1 MLAEI
6 PHHVFFLQN
15 RVPKMSQEPTRV
27 CYTVRIV
34 DCLLVSFH
42 PEELRLMLL
51 PSLPSGSIRA
61 MADLDAGC
69 ISEAGLERLDNM
81 HGKCCDPKCVTI
93 TGKCLA
99 VLNET

>member
-42 PEELRLMLL
+42 PEELRLILL
-51 PSLPSGSIRA
+51 PFIPSGSLRA
-61 MADLDAGC
+61 RADLNVGC
-69 ISEAGLERLDNM
+69 ISEAGSKGFDHMRA
-81 HGKCCDPKCVTI
+81 GGVT
-93 TGKCLA
+93 T
-99 VLNET
+99 